1 MMLYKVVVK
10 RIDIHLECQNNL
22 FYDISL
28 QIYYICFL
36 FFLLFFFLGG
46 GCYGQILYYAT
57 HEFNHILLVNI
68 ISEKNHISGYRWM
81 VITPFLDKRFL
92 VNVLYGR

>member
-28 QIYYICFL
+28 QIYYICF
-36 FFLLFFFLGG
+36 FFCCFFWGG
-46 GCYGQILYYAT
+46 GWCYGQILYYAT

>member
-28 QIYYICFL
+28 QIYYIW
-36 FFLLFFFLGG
+36 FFFAVFFWGG
-46 GCYGQILYYAT
+46 GVMAKFCT
-57 HEFNHILLVNI
+57 TPRMNSI
-68 ISEKNHISGYRWM
+68 IY
-81 VITPFLDKRFL
+81 FL
-92 VNVLYGR
+92 

>member
-28 QIYYICFL
+28 QIYYIL
-36 FFLLFFFLGG
+36 GFFAVFFFLGG
-46 GCYGQILYYAT
+46 GVMAKFCT
-57 HEFNHILLVNI
+57 TPRMNSI
-68 ISEKNHISGYRWM
+68 IY
-81 VITPFLDKRFL
+81 FL
-92 VNVLYGR
+92 

>member
-28 QIYYICFL
+28 QIYYICF
-36 FFLLFFFLGG
+36 FLLFFFGG
-46 GCYGQILYYAT
+46 DGVMAKFCT
-57 HEFNHILLVNI
+57 TPRMNSI
-68 ISEKNHISGYRWM
+68 IY
-81 VITPFLDKRFL
+81 FL
-92 VNVLYGR
+92 

>member
-28 QIYYICFL
+28 QIYYIWG
-36 FFLLFFFLGG
+36 FFAGFFLGG

-57 HEFNHILLVNI
+57 HEFNHILLVNM

>member
-28 QIYYICFL
+28 QIYYIWG
-36 FFLLFFFLGG
+36 FFAGFFLGG
-46 GCYGQILYYAT
+46 GVMAKFCTTARM
-57 HEFNHILLVNI
+57 NSI
-68 ISEKNHISGYRWM
+68 IY
-81 VITPFLDKRFL
+81 FL
-92 VNVLYGR
+92 